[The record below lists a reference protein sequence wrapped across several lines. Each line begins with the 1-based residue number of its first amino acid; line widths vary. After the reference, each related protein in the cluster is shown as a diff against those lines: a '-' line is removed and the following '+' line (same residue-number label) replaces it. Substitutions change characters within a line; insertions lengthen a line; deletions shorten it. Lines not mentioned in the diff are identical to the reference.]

1 MGKVTQEIIERV
13 AEKYKELPE
22 PKQMY
27 VLGVM
32 DGIQISKEGQEQ
44 KSA

>member
-1 MGKVTQEIIERV
+1 LDKATQEIIERV
-13 AEKYKELPE
+13 AEKYKGLPE

-32 DGIQISKEGQEQ
+32 DGIQISKENQEK